1 MENSEL
7 QKIWRTVDSDINQRS
22 RDELDLLLTSK
33 ARQVFTEFLILDI
46 IAIPVCIGLM
56 VWLAVATANRLDDRL
71 YVANNILL
79 GSIVLFA
86 LYYII
91 REWHRF
97 KRSKMDKPVKE
108 WLETEI
114 NLLSKWLTGKY
125 RRVNYYL
132 IPILY
137 ILSFLSIHIYY
148 SGLYYIDVFRSDKF
162 INEDMW
168 GVIIFTPI
176 AFAGLYYGL
185 IKLRKYQM
193 KKLQFLKDLH
203 GRLCNVRQHQSV

>member
-1 MENSEL
+1 MENNEL
-7 QKIWRTVDSDINQRS
+7 QLIWRSLDSDIERKS
-22 RDELDLLLTSK
+22 KDELNLLLTSK
-33 ARQVFTEFLILDI
+33 ARQVFTELLILDI
-46 IAIPVCIGLM
+46 TAIPVCIGLM
-56 VWLAVATANRLDDRL
+56 VWLIVSTANKLDDRL

-79 GSIVLFA
+79 GSIVLFG
-86 LYYII
+86 LFYLI

-114 NLLSKWLTGKY
+114 DLISKWLTGKY
-125 RRVNYYL
+125 RAVNFYL
-132 IPILY
+132 IPVLY
-137 ILSFLSIHIYY
+137 VLSVSSIHVYY
-148 SGLYYIDVFRSDKF
+148 SDLYFIEVFCSGKF

-168 GVIIFTPI
+168 GFIIFTPI
-176 AFAGLYYGL
+176 LFAGLFYSL

-203 GRLCNVRQHQSV
+203 GRLCNVR

>member
-1 MENSEL
+1 MEHNEL
-7 QKIWRTVDSDINQRS
+7 QLIWRTVDSDMKRKS
-22 RDELDLLLTSK
+22 RDELNLLLTSK
-33 ARQVFTEFLILDI
+33 AKQVFTEFLILDI
-46 IAIPVCIGLM
+46 TAIPVCIGLM
-56 VWLAVATANRLDDRL
+56 VWLVVTTANRLDDRL
-71 YVANNILL
+71 YVINNILL
-79 GSIVLFA
+79 GSIALFA
-86 LYYII
+86 LIYII
-91 REWHRF
+91 LEWHRI

-137 ILSFLSIHIYY
+137 VLSVLSIHVYY
-148 SGLYYIDVFRSDKF
+148 SGLYFIDVFRSDKF

-168 GVIIFTPI
+168 GLIIFTPI
-176 AFAGLYYGL
+176 IFAGLYYSL
-185 IKLRKYQM
+185 IKLRKHQM

-203 GRLCNVRQHQSV
+203 ERLCNVH

>member
-1 MENSEL
+1 M
-7 QKIWRTVDSDINQRS
+7 
-22 RDELDLLLTSK
+22 
-33 ARQVFTEFLILDI
+33 
-46 IAIPVCIGLM
+46 M
-56 VWLAVATANRLDDRL
+56 L

-86 LYYII
+86 LFYII

-108 WLETEI
+108 WLGIEI
-114 NLLSKWLTGKY
+114 NLLSKWLIGKY
-125 RRVNYYL
+125 RRINFYL

-137 ILSFLSIHIYY
+137 ILAVLSIHVYY
-148 SGLYYIDVFRSDKF
+148 SDLYFIEVFRSDKF

-168 GVIIFTPI
+168 GLIIFTPI
-176 AFAGLYYGL
+176 LFAGLYYSL
-185 IKLRKYQM
+185 IKLRKHQM

-203 GRLCNVRQHQSV
+203 ERLCKLS